1 MMRRTLSAVLSSAL
15 LALALTLAVAPAA
28 NAQTAREA
36 AAKELLAGARAYREG
51 RFAEAEQRFRQALEL
66 DPSQKNAPL
75 FIARAIQQQYKHG
88 DTSPEN
94 VATGERAVAAYQ
106 DILNRDPQDE
116 DAYKAM
122 VFLYGKLGRWDRV
135 EDVLSMRANDPAVS
149 AEKRAEAL
157 VILAS
162 RRWQCSYD
170 VTGPEEKWTGATRRR
185 PRIDAGDLIK
195 ARQCVDEGMAFIE
208 QSVSLDPKG
217 PLVWAYKAHLVR
229 EASKLAEV
237 EGDAGRKA
245 DYDMQYEEALDSQKR
260 VTAEAERDKRPG
272 QKPSGPVVTSDPPS
286 DPAPAAKP
294 HPGGES

>member
-1 MMRRTLSAVLSSAL
+1 MMRRTLSAVISSVL
-15 LALALTLAVAPAA
+15 LTLALTLAFAPAA
-28 NAQTAREA
+28 RAQTPREDA
-36 AAKELLAGARAYREG
+36 VKEVMAGARAYREG
-51 RFAEAEQRFRQALEL
+51 RFVEAEQRFRRAFEL
-66 DPSQKNAPL
+66 DPAQKNAPL

-106 DILNRDPQDE
+106 DLLNRDPQNE

-122 VFLYGKLGRWDRV
+122 VFLYGKLDRWDKV
-135 EDVLSMRANDPAVS
+135 EDMLSMRANDPLVS
-149 AEKRAEAL
+149 SEKRAEAF

-170 VTGPEEKWTGATRRR
+170 VTGPEEKWAEALRRG
-185 PRIDAGDLIK
+185 PRIDAADLIK
-195 ARQCVDEGMAFIE
+195 ARQCVDEGMGFIE

-237 EGDAGRKA
+237 DGDAERKA
-245 DYDMQYEEALDSQKR
+245 DYDRQREEALDSQKR
-260 VTAEAERDKRPG
+260 VTAEAERNARGG
-272 QKPSGPVVTSDPPS
+272 QKPSGPVVTSEPPS

-294 HPGGES
+294 RPGREY